1 MRKRSLCPTL
11 PKPFALQPSELPKL
25 LFPVEAYPPTKD
37 FKILTSCFLFSFY
50 FLYFLF
56 YYYNIYYIYI
66 YNLLVDSTM
75 RVRVRAILK
84 YRKIHRL
91 TNLAPP
97 LLTVSFCLWNTSR
110 CKELGRGK
118 VESSRRREERN
129 KQSMRESKEKEGE
142 SWQQQE

>member
-37 FKILTSCFLFSFY
+37 FKILTSCLLFSFY
-50 FLYFLF
+50 IFSY
-56 YYYNIYYIYI
+56 IYYIIYYI
-66 YNLLVDSTM
+66 YNLLVESTM

-97 LLTVSFCLWNTSR
+97 LLTVSFCLLNTSR

-118 VESSRRREERN
+118 VGVSRSREERN